1 MSLPLNIFELGH
13 RVMHFLP
20 KDHDVEPVDW
30 PWPWHILFW
39 MLCFRWS
46 FPSFLPT
53 HFLVSW
59 LFIKKTYN
67 VYQFIIVYPFLS
79 ISIHFLDRFK
89 HLQTQGFL
97 MFPAFWDRFHHLK
110 ISQVPRRAGMKFKV
124 AKRGKKLDGWAAG
137 RGWMVPKK
145 ILGSTYQ
152 VPLLEYVMLKHSE
165 MIID

>member
-13 RVMHFLP
+13 PVMHFLP

-39 MLCFRWS
+39 MLCFGWS

-59 LFIKKTYN
+59 LFIEKTYN

-79 ISIHFLDRFK
+79 ISWIASNIFK
-89 HLQTQGFL
+89 PRKLL

-110 ISQVPRRAGMKFKV
+110 MFQRV
-124 AKRGKKLDGWAAG
+124 
-137 RGWMVPKK
+137 
-145 ILGSTYQ
+145 Q
-152 VPLLEYVMLKHSE
+152 
-165 MIID
+165 

>member
-1 MSLPLNIFELGH
+1 
-13 RVMHFLP
+13 
-20 KDHDVEPVDW
+20 
-30 PWPWHILFW
+30 
-39 MLCFRWS
+39 
-46 FPSFLPT
+46 
-53 HFLVSW
+53 
-59 LFIKKTYN
+59 
-67 VYQFIIVYPFLS
+67 
-79 ISIHFLDRFK
+79 
-89 HLQTQGFL
+89 

-145 ILGSTYQ
+145 KLGSTYQ